1 METSLLGWIFRMKI
15 LEWGG
20 DRKSRGSNS
29 LQSEPLQLA
38 VGVQRLRTVTTSPAL
53 PSPRFLQTPW
63 GSSQLL
69 NHWELPSTWGVTQVK
84 AGAWGSRRQGTPVST
99 LLWDKGP
106 WEWDS
111 VGIGQWRPAPDSGC
125 DPSELNNPGLNHRES
140 WLTYLQ
146 GRKEITAYIAPA
158 QTHP

>member
-53 PSPRFLQTPW
+53 PSPRFLQTPLGVFTAAESLGTAQHLGGDTGESW
-63 GSSQLL
+63 GL
-69 NHWELPSTWGVTQVK
+69 GFKK
-84 AGAWGSRRQGTPVST
+84 AGNSSFNSPLGQRALGVGLCGDWAVETCSRF
-99 LLWDKGP
+99 
-106 WEWDS
+106 
-111 VGIGQWRPAPDSGC
+111 
-125 DPSELNNPGLNHRES
+125 
-140 WLTYLQ
+140 WL
-146 GRKEITAYIAPA
+146 
-158 QTHP
+158 